1 MVTRIW
7 KSVHISELQLPPS
20 KLCKS
25 PFWPL
30 VFLNMKKNPRHSKG
44 ESQVKIK
51 KKKRESDITQNL
63 SYVAIMFD
71 RLFIKILRY
80 SVFIYIYI
88 KSKHVLLSFFALG
101 SIFSGLEISPHTCQR
116 FLHSK
121 RFVFMNIHR

>member
-51 KKKRESDITQNL
+51 KKKKRKWYNT
-63 SYVAIMFD
+63 
-71 RLFIKILRY
+71 
-80 SVFIYIYI
+80 
-88 KSKHVLLSFFALG
+88 KSKLCGNNVWST
-101 SIFSGLEISPHTCQR
+101 IY
-116 FLHSK
+116 
-121 RFVFMNIHR
+121 

>member
-20 KLCKS
+20 KLYKS

-51 KKKRESDITQNL
+51 KKRENDITQNL

-80 SVFIYIYI
+80 SILILYIYI
-88 KSKHVLLSFFALG
+88 
-101 SIFSGLEISPHTCQR
+101 
-116 FLHSK
+116 
-121 RFVFMNIHR
+121 